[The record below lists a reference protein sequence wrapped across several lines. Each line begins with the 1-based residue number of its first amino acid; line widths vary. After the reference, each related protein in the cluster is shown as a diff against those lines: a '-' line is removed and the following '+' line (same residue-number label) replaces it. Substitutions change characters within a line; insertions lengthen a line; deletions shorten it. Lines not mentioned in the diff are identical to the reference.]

1 MIEFQILKRTKAAL
15 VLGVV
20 WSGSGHEKLQY
31 TDRPEFPQRAHR
43 KCKNSIEYLVPSCEQ
58 THGSSTRD
66 RKNPHLCWPGIFI
79 FVLAPFRPDI
89 RSENHMRTVD

>member
-1 MIEFQILKRTKAAL
+1 VNMIEFQVLKRTKAAL

-43 KCKNSIEYLVPSCEQ
+43 KCKNDTEYRVPSCQQ
-58 THGSSTRD
+58 THIPSKRD
-66 RKNPHLCWPGIFI
+66 P
-79 FVLAPFRPDI
+79 
-89 RSENHMRTVD
+89 